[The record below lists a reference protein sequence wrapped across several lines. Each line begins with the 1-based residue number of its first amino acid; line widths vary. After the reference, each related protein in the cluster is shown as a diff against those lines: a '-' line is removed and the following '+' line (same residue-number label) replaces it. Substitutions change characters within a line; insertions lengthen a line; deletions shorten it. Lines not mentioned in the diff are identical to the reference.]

1 MDPPVAGLADP
12 ARVRQW
18 LTLSFVIYLVAL
30 VAGSSPRSV
39 GDGGEYLAMSLNLSE
54 TGRPWMTDA
63 DVARL
68 QAETAVVTG
77 IETWDI
83 RASLKTS
90 PLYGTHDF
98 VHFWLYSA
106 AAQPFV
112 SLARAVGASPI
123 YGFAALNVGLLVLA
137 FWVALPRLGG
147 WLTWLVF
154 AGPVIWWADKAHT
167 EPFTFAL
174 LIVAVL
180 LLEEAPVW
188 AVLAGGVAATQNPP
202 ILALVPFA
210 AVALGSRSTV
220 ALRRPA
226 VWLGLVG
233 ALAVAC
239 SAVIYYEVRYR
250 MASLLLTATVKQSPS
265 LAAYLT
271 TPFDTNLGIVAAF
284 PFYVLVVGV
293 AVIVTALRP
302 RRLATPSIVL
312 ALAMLP
318 VFLMSFAQTSNMH
331 HGGTPGMSRYVL
343 WLVPL
348 GVPFLRELFLHGSTS
363 LKTGIA
369 VVAIVSTTVST
380 FIFHPKHPDNYREP
394 TWLATLMWTR
404 YPAWTNPAPEVFV
417 DVNDPRGGERLPTAT
432 AGCTKALLIGRGES
446 QGMWP
451 VPCYPVEVPAEC
463 RTPGALCY
471 ANAAR
476 PGYRFH
482 PTSDVLESRFT
493 FDPRRTW
500 RRSMEPVV
508 RRVMD
513 EMGWAT
519 LTTTTGT
526 AGVFVRERV
535 GIDAMHTLEGAGRSL
550 LVLIGTHEGARLALR
565 LPHKMSARFVDPET
579 GEETT
584 LPAFD
589 GPAAE
594 LWHVPV
600 PTSKDIVLL
609 VLRAQ

>member
-1 MDPPVAGLADP
+1 MGLPVAGFADP

-30 VAGSSPRSV
+30 VAGSAPRAV
-39 GDGGEYLAMSLNLSE
+39 GDGGEYLAMSLNLGE

-63 DVARL
+63 DVTRL
-68 QAETAVVTG
+68 QAETASVPAL
-77 IETWDI
+77 ESWDI
-83 RASLKTS
+83 RTSLKTS

-98 VHFWLYSA
+98 VHFWFYSA

-112 SLARAVGASPI
+112 SLARAVGASPL

-188 AVLAGGVAATQNPP
+188 AVVAAGVAATQNPP
-202 ILALVPFA
+202 MLAMVPFA
-210 AVALGSRSTV
+210 AVALGSRSTS

-226 VWLGLVG
+226 VWIGLIG
-233 ALAVAC
+233 ALAIAC
-239 SAVIYYEVRYR
+239 SAVVYYEIRYR
-250 MASLLLTATVKQSPS
+250 TASLLLSATLKETPGVDAF
-265 LAAYLT
+265 LA

-284 PFYVLVVGV
+284 PFYVVALAVAIVVTV
-293 AVIVTALRP
+293 LHP
-302 RRLATPSIVL
+302 RRLTTPAVVL
-312 ALAMLP
+312 AFAMTP

-348 GVPFLRELFLHGSTS
+348 GVPFLRELFLHASET
-363 LKTGIA
+363 LKTGTAI
-369 VVAIVSTTVST
+369 VAIVSATIST

-404 YPAWTNPAPEVFV
+404 YPAWTNPAPEIFV
-417 DVNDPRGGERLPTAT
+417 DVNDPRGGERLPVAT
-432 AGCTKALLIGRGES
+432 NGCTKALLIGRGDS

-451 VPCYPVEVPAEC
+451 VPCYPADVPAEC
-463 RTPGALCY
+463 RTAGALCY

-476 PGYRFH
+476 LGY
-482 PTSDVLESRFT
+482 T
-493 FDPRRTW
+493 FRADLGCARGAVQVRPRPHVATVHGARGAAGDGRRGLDQADAAGWCGRLGRASAGRHRCTAFARS
-500 RRSMEPVV
+500 RRSVTAGADGHTRGRAARASAPAQDVCGV
-508 RRVMD
+508 HRPGDRRRVA
-513 EMGWAT
+513 G
-519 LTTTTGT
+519 
-526 AGVFVRERV
+526 AGVRGPGER
-535 GIDAMHTLEGAGRSL
+535 ALAPAGAG
-550 LVLIGTHEGARLALR
+550 G
-565 LPHKMSARFVDPET
+565 
-579 GEETT
+579 
-584 LPAFD
+584 
-589 GPAAE
+589 
-594 LWHVPV
+594 
-600 PTSKDIVLL
+600 
-609 VLRAQ
+609 